1 MFITVAL
8 NGPGASYNGK
18 IGCLLEHKDGT
29 TVSVG
34 KFSLRDGQGSW
45 GVGGNVD
52 PKKLT
57 GVRLTS
63 SDGTVLARAQLE
75 VGQVQAPQT

>member
-1 MFITVAL
+1 
-8 NGPGASYNGK
+8 
-18 IGCLLEHKDGT
+18 
-29 TVSVG
+29 
-34 KFSLRDGQGSW
+34 
-45 GVGGNVD
+45 VD
-52 PKKLT
+52 PNKLT